1 MNRKS
6 REKMMEE
13 TRIKLITTARRQFG
27 TVGYANTVMDELT
40 SQAGLTRGALYHHF
54 GDKKGL
60 FKAVLEQLDEEL
72 DARLAEVSS
81 VSPNLWDA
89 FVGRC
94 HAYLRMAIE
103 PEVQRIMLRDA
114 PSVLDADH
122 IQSMRLQCVN
132 SIAFMLRQ
140 LMEQG
145 VINKA
150 SPELLAR
157 FINGGLM
164 DTALWIAES
173 EDNQESLDA
182 AIASLDILIQGLT
195 TSNN

>member
-89 FVGRC
+89 FAGRC

-114 PSVLDADH
+114 PSVLDSDH

-195 TSNN
+195 T